1 MASSRA
7 PDRLPHA
14 GLLLLLAWLA
24 CAGAML
30 WLFHGAFAALAFRD
44 PDDAMRLQQ
53 VRDWIGGQGFF
64 DISQHRVNPPAGG
77 PMHWSRI
84 VDMPVAALILLLRPL
99 LGEGLAEIAAC
110 IAVPLLLLGGLCA
123 ALFFAVRRLGGA
135 KTGLVAVLL
144 LLITPSILVQF
155 TPLRIDHHGW
165 QIWLAA
171 IALCGAFDPRPARGG
186 SVAGLAIAVWLQ
198 ISSEGLPYAALFGGL
213 FAWRYLAARDHG
225 PRFIAYAAV
234 LGGAALALLIATRGG
249 HAAFERQCDA
259 LSAAYVWPLV
269 GFAIA
274 TPLAAA
280 LLGSATVMRRLA
292 VVAAGGGCALLIF
305 LATGGPCL
313 TGDPFRA
320 LGQLAY
326 RHWYLQV
333 MEGRPLWEQ
342 ERAMAGIL
350 LLPVLAGLA
359 GTLAAAKRNAERRGD
374 WLALALLLVGATL
387 VAVMVMRAMGVAHLL
402 ALPGIARL
410 MIHGFAAAQASR
422 HALTRV
428 AGSVAL
434 VIATPVGLSAIWIA
448 LVAPAEKPAKAGTD
462 CRAAATLA
470 PLRALPPGT
479 LFAPLDMGPDILVQ
493 TRHSVIGTAHHR
505 NAAGIT
511 AVLEGFMAPPD
522 QAWAVIR
529 RTNADYVVTC
539 AGLAEVTLYGKERP
553 AGLSA
558 MLASGRTPP
567 WLAPLPAKGP
577 LHIYRVV
584 R

>member
-14 GLLLLLAWLA
+14 GLLILLAWLA

-30 WLFHGAFAALAFRD
+30 WLFHGGFATLAFRD

-64 DISQHRVNPPAGG
+64 DISQHRVSPPTGG

-99 LGEGLAEIAAC
+99 LGAGMAEIAAC

-123 ALFFAVRRLGGA
+123 ALFVAAERLGCA
-135 KTGLVAVLL
+135 KIALVAVLL

-165 QIWLAA
+165 QIAMAA
-171 IALCGAFDPRPARGG
+171 IALCGAVDPRPARGG
-186 SVAGLAIAVWLQ
+186 AVAGLAIAVWLQ

-213 FAWRYLAARDHG
+213 FGLRYIATRDHG
-225 PRFIAYAAV
+225 PRFLSYAAV
-234 LGGAALALLIATRGG
+234 LGGAALMLLIATRGG
-249 HAAFERQCDA
+249 QAAFGRQCDA

-269 GFAIA
+269 GFAVA

-280 LLGSATVMRRLA
+280 LLGSATPIRRLA
-292 VVAAGGGCALLIF
+292 VAAIGGGCALLIL

-320 LGQLAY
+320 LGPLAY
-326 RHWYLQV
+326 QHWYLQV

-359 GTLAAAKRNAERRGD
+359 GTLAAAKSNAARRGD

-402 ALPGIARL
+402 ALPGIAWL
-410 MIHGFAAAQASR
+410 MSRGFVAAQASR
-422 HALTRV
+422 HALARV

-434 VIATPVGLSAIWIA
+434 IAVTPVGLSAIWIA
-448 LVAPAEKPAKAGTD
+448 LVPPAEKPAKARAD

-479 LFAPLDMGPDILVQ
+479 LFAPIDMGPDILVR
-493 TRHSVIGTAHHR
+493 TRHSVIATAHHR

-511 AVLEGFMAPPD
+511 AVITGFMAPPD
-522 QAWAVIR
+522 QAHAVIR
-529 RTNADYVVTC
+529 RVDADYVVTC
-539 AGLAEVTLYGKERP
+539 PGLSEFTLYGKKRP
-553 AGLSA
+553 ASLAA
-558 MLASGRTPP
+558 MLAHGGTPP
-567 WLAPLPAKGP
+567 WLVPLPTKGP
-577 LHIYRVV
+577 LRLYRVV
-584 R
+584 E